1 MHVIQQPR
9 RFRRRGWIVL
19 AAFLL
24 AVVLAVSVGAAVTSL
39 HAQGQPHYQS
49 AVGTPVYL
57 PTPTPTPKSSHANAG
72 ASLPSP
78 IIGQPS
84 ASAPPIIPANT
95 GILYADAAGIYL
107 LTSGMAAPEKLN
119 TPGYT
124 SLVPPVLTSGGKLLY
139 AGSAGLY
146 LLDVFHTSNATPLQ
160 IASIDPQKQI
170 IASMAMSADG
180 QQVFWSVEPHN
191 GIGTITLYQ
200 ATLTPAGVST
210 PTLLYSQPTNNCPCY
225 MVFGLAEAGAGKT
238 SKLLLTD
245 NLGTP
250 ADQGTGL
257 WAFDQVQQQ
266 VGAQVLA
273 EDQGEDPLVLSAD
286 HTLLAYAPT
295 TGEVPEPTDG
305 SVPSQVGSQPFGN
318 SMAIVS
324 AASSGSAKPVTIVS
338 PQTNVRSFSAY
349 HWITTPTFSPDN
361 QSIAYIQFSSDDTG
375 PYDRHSSLYVAS
387 TKGGAPKVV
396 ANFSAQLVELGSW
409 LDSHTLLLYAD
420 KGIYALDTQT
430 AAISLLS
437 VVQNY
442 SRMVGVVA
450 LPSDMSGA

>member
-1 MHVIQQPR
+1 MI
-9 RFRRRGWIVL
+9 
-19 AAFLL
+19 
-24 AVVLAVSVGAAVTSL
+24 
-39 HAQGQPHYQS
+39 
-49 AVGTPVYL
+49 
-57 PTPTPTPKSSHANAG
+57 
-72 ASLPSP
+72 
-78 IIGQPS
+78 
-84 ASAPPIIPANT
+84 
-95 GILYADAAGIYL
+95 YADASGVYL
-107 LTSGMAAPEKLN
+107 LTSSAAAPEKLN

-124 SLVPPVLTSGGKLLY
+124 SLVSPVLTSGGQLLY
-139 AGSAGLY
+139 AGSGLY
-146 LLDVFHTSNATPLQ
+146 LMDLFHTTNATPLK

-191 GIGTITLYQ
+191 GSGTISLYE
-200 ATLTPAGVST
+200 ATLTPEGVST

-238 SKLLLTD
+238 TKLLLTD

-266 VGAQVLA
+266 VGTQVLD

-318 SMAIVS
+318 SMAIVD
-324 AASSGSAKPVTIVS
+324 AASSGAGKPVTIVS
-338 PQTNVRSFSAY
+338 PQTNVHSFSAY

-375 PYDRHSSLYVAS
+375 PYDRHSSLYVAP
-387 TKGGAPKVV
+387 TKGSGAPKVV
-396 ANFSAQLVELGSW
+396 ANFSAQLVELGIW

-420 KGIYALDTQT
+420 TGIYAIDTRT

-442 SRMVGVVA
+442 SRIVGVIA
-450 LPSDMSGA
+450 LPGDMSGT

>member
-1 MHVIQQPR
+1 M
-9 RFRRRGWIVL
+9 L

-24 AVVLAVSVGAAVTSL
+24 AVLLVVSVGATITSL

-57 PTPTPTPKSSHANAG
+57 PTSTPIAKNAPIDTG
-72 ASLPSP
+72 TTLPSP
-78 IIGQPS
+78 ISGPPS
-84 ASAPPIIPANT
+84 ASAPPIVPAKT
-95 GILYADAAGIYL
+95 GILYADTGGIYL
-107 LTSGMAAPEKLN
+107 LSSGSATPEKLH
-119 TPGYT
+119 TPGYS
-124 SLVPPVLTSGGKLLY
+124 SLVSPVLTNGGQLLY
-139 AGSAGLY
+139 AGSGLY
-146 LLDVFHTSNATPLQ
+146 LLDIFHSASATPRL
-160 IASIDPQKQI
+160 IVSIDPQKQL
-170 IASMAMSADG
+170 IASMAISADG

-191 GIGTITLYQ
+191 GIGTIELYE
-200 ATLTPAGVST
+200 ASLTPESDSV

-225 MVFGLAEAGAGKT
+225 MIFGWAEAGAGKPG
-238 SKLLLTD
+238 KLLLTD

-266 VGAQVLA
+266 VGTQVLA
-273 EDQGEDPLVLSAD
+273 EDQGEDPLALSAD

-318 SMAIVS
+318 SMAVVS
-324 AASSGSAKPVTIVS
+324 ATSSGAARPVSIVS
-338 PQTNVRSFSAY
+338 PQTNVRTFSGY
-349 HWITTPTFSPDN
+349 HWITTPVFSPDN

-375 PYDRHSSLYVAS
+375 PYDRHSSLYVAA
-387 TKGGAPKVV
+387 TTGGTPKVV

-420 KGIYALDTQT
+420 GGIYAIDTQT
-430 AAISLLS
+430 AAISLLA
-437 VVQNY
+437 VVPSYAQI
-442 SRMVGVVA
+442 VGVIA
-450 LPSDMSGA
+450 LPGDMAGM